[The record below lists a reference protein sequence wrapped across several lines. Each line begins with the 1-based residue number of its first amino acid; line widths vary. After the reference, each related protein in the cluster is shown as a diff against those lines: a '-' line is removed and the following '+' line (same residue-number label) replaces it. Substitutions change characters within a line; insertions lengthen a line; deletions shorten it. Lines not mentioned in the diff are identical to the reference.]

1 MGIRSGK
8 IKKHISRIILYVL
21 VILIVFWTLAPFT
34 WLFISG
40 LFPYKELISDRTTSW
55 FPKHPTVKNFRAMF
69 DLNSH
74 ISQRFIYA
82 LRNSIIIAGT
92 VTIICLIFGTL
103 AAYALARL
111 EFPFKNNIVMSLVSI
126 RMIPTVALVIPFFV
140 IIRTLDYYLIQA
152 NSNFHFYDT
161 KINLIILYV
170 TFILGFVIW
179 IMRGFFLTIPSE
191 LEEAARIDGC
201 TRIQALI
208 KIVLPLSTPGLVAT
222 GIFAFLLAWD
232 EFVLALVFTKT
243 TNSITIPVFISAL
256 GSQYIHAFDQIAA
269 SGFIASA
276 CACSQADR
284 SLPPIILALMFQR
297 FLIKGLTA
305 GSTKG

>member
-1 MGIRSGK
+1 MGIRK
-8 IKKHISRIILYVL
+8 AKVKKYISRVILYVL
-21 VILIVFWTLAPFT
+21 VILIVVWTLAPFT
-34 WLFISG
+34 WLFVSG

-55 FPKHPTVKNFRAMF
+55 FPKNPTLKNFQAMF
-69 DLNSH
+69 DINSH
-74 ISQRFIYA
+74 IGQRFMYS
-82 LRNSIIIAGT
+82 LRNSIIIAGSVT
-92 VTIICLIFGTL
+92 VICLILGTL

-111 EFPFKNNIVMSLVSI
+111 EFPFKNNIVMSLISI
-126 RMIPTVALVIPFFV
+126 RMIPTVALVIPFFI
-140 IIRTLDYYLIQA
+140 IIRTFDYYLIQA

-201 TRIQALI
+201 TRTQALI
-208 KIVLPLSTPGLVAT
+208 KIVLPLSAPGLVAT
-222 GIFAFLLAWD
+222 GIFTFLLAWD
-232 EFVLALVFTKT
+232 EFILAMVFTKT
-243 TNSITIPVFISAL
+243 ANSMTIPVYIAAL

-269 SGFIASA
+269 SGFVA
-276 CACSQADR
+276 
-284 SLPPIILALMFQR
+284 SLPPIILALIFQK

-305 GSTKG
+305 GSIKG

>member
-1 MGIRSGK
+1 MGIRK
-8 IKKHISRIILYVL
+8 ARIKKHISRIVLYVL
-21 VILIVFWTLAPFT
+21 VVLIVVWTLAPFT
-34 WLFISG
+34 WLFVSG
-40 LFPYKELISDRTTSW
+40 LFPYKELISDRTTRW
-55 FPKHPTVKNFRAMF
+55 FPENPTLKNFQAMF
-69 DLNSH
+69 DMSSH
-74 ISQRFIYA
+74 IGQRFISA
-82 LRNSIIIAGT
+82 LRNSFIISGS

-111 EFPFKNNIVMSLVSI
+111 KFPFKNNIVMSLISI

-140 IIRTLDYYLIQA
+140 IIRTFDYYLIQA

-179 IMRGFFLTIPSE
+179 IMRGFFLTIPTE

-201 TRIQALI
+201 TRTQALI
-208 KIVLPLSTPGLVAT
+208 KIVLPLSAPGLVAT
-222 GIFAFLLAWD
+222 GIFTFLLAWD

-243 TNSITIPVFISAL
+243 TNSMTIPVYIAAL

-269 SGFIASA
+269 SGFVA
-276 CACSQADR
+276 
-284 SLPPIILALMFQR
+284 SLPPIILALIFQK

>member
-1 MGIRSGK
+1 MGIKKAK
-8 IKKHISRIILYVL
+8 IKKHISRIILYIL
-21 VILIVFWTLAPFT
+21 VILIIVWTLAPFT
-34 WLFISG
+34 WLFVSG

-55 FPKHPTVKNFRAMF
+55 FPKNPTLKNFQAMF
-69 DLNSH
+69 DINSH
-74 ISQRFIYA
+74 IGQRFMYS
-82 LRNSIIIAGT
+82 LRNSIIIAGSVT
-92 VTIICLIFGTL
+92 VICLILGTL

-111 EFPFKNNIVMSLVSI
+111 EFPFKNNIVMSLISI

-140 IIRTLDYYLIQA
+140 IIRTFDYYLIQA

-201 TRIQALI
+201 TRTQALI
-208 KIVLPLSTPGLVAT
+208 KIVLPLSAPGLVAT
-222 GIFAFLLAWD
+222 GIFTFLLAWD

-243 TNSITIPVFISAL
+243 TNSMTIPVYISAL

-269 SGFIASA
+269 SGFVA
-276 CACSQADR
+276 
-284 SLPPIILALMFQR
+284 SLPPIILALIFQK

-305 GSTKG
+305 GSIKG

>member
-1 MGIRSGK
+1 MGIRK
-8 IKKHISRIILYVL
+8 AKVKKYISRVILYVL
-21 VILIVFWTLAPFT
+21 VILIVVWTLAPFT
-34 WLFISG
+34 WLFVSG

-55 FPKHPTVKNFRAMF
+55 FPKNPTLKNFQAMF
-69 DLNSH
+69 DINSH
-74 ISQRFIYA
+74 IGQRFMYS
-82 LRNSIIIAGT
+82 LRNSIIIAGS
-92 VTIICLIFGTL
+92 VTIICLILGTL

-111 EFPFKNNIVMSLVSI
+111 EFPFKNNIVMSLISI

-140 IIRTLDYYLIQA
+140 IIRTFDYYLIQA

-201 TRIQALI
+201 TRTQALI
-208 KIVLPLSTPGLVAT
+208 KIVLPLSAPGLVAT
-222 GIFAFLLAWD
+222 GIFTFLLAWD

-243 TNSITIPVFISAL
+243 TNSITIPVYIAAL

-269 SGFIASA
+269 SGFVA
-276 CACSQADR
+276 
-284 SLPPIILALMFQR
+284 SLPPIILALIFQK

-305 GSTKG
+305 GSIKG

>member
-1 MGIRSGK
+1 MGIRK
-8 IKKHISRIILYVL
+8 IRIKKYISRIVLYALVVL
-21 VILIVFWTLAPFT
+21 ITTWTLAPFT
-34 WLFISG
+34 WLFVSG
-40 LFPYKELISDRTTSW
+40 LFPYKKLISDRTTSW
-55 FPKHPTVKNFRAMF
+55 FPKNPTLKNFQAMF
-69 DLNSH
+69 NMNSH
-74 ISQRFIYA
+74 IGQRFMA
-82 LRNSIIIAGT
+82 SLRNSMIISGSVT
-92 VTIICLIFGTL
+92 VICLIFGTL

-111 EFPFKNNIVMSLVSI
+111 KFPFKNNIIMSLISI

-140 IIRTLDYYLIQA
+140 IIRTFDYYLIQV

-179 IMRGFFLTIPSE
+179 IMRGFFLTIPTE

-201 TRIQALI
+201 TRTQALI
-208 KIVLPLSTPGLVAT
+208 KIVLPLLAPGLVAT
-222 GIFAFLLAWD
+222 GIFTFLLAWD

-243 TNSITIPVFISAL
+243 TNSITIPVYISSL
-256 GSQYIHAFDQIAA
+256 GSQYIHPFDQIAA
-269 SGFIASA
+269 SGFVA
-276 CACSQADR
+276 
-284 SLPPIILALMFQR
+284 SLPPIILALIFQK

>member
-1 MGIRSGK
+1 MGIRK
-8 IKKHISRIILYVL
+8 ARIKKHISRIVLYVL
-21 VILIVFWTLAPFT
+21 VVLIVVWTLAPFT
-34 WLFISG
+34 WLFVSG
-40 LFPYKELISDRTTSW
+40 LFPYKELISDRTTRW
-55 FPKHPTVKNFRAMF
+55 FPENPTLKNFQAMF
-69 DLNSH
+69 DMSSH
-74 ISQRFIYA
+74 IGQRFISA
-82 LRNSIIIAGT
+82 LRNSLIISGS

-111 EFPFKNNIVMSLVSI
+111 KFPFKNNIVMSLISI

-179 IMRGFFLTIPSE
+179 IMRGFFLTIPTE

-201 TRIQALI
+201 TRTQALI
-208 KIVLPLSTPGLVAT
+208 KIVLPLSAPGLVAT
-222 GIFAFLLAWD
+222 GIFTFLLAWD

-243 TNSITIPVFISAL
+243 TNSMTIPVYIAAL

-269 SGFIASA
+269 SGFVA
-276 CACSQADR
+276 
-284 SLPPIILALMFQR
+284 SLPPIILALIFQK
-297 FLIKGLTA
+297 FLIKGLTT

>member
-1 MGIRSGK
+1 MGIRK
-8 IKKHISRIILYVL
+8 ARIKKHISRIVLYVL
-21 VILIVFWTLAPFT
+21 VVLIVVWTLAPFT
-34 WLFISG
+34 WLFVSG
-40 LFPYKELISDRTTSW
+40 LFPYKELISDRTTHW
-55 FPKHPTVKNFRAMF
+55 FPENPTLKNFQAMF
-69 DLNSH
+69 DMSSH
-74 ISQRFIYA
+74 IGQRFISA
-82 LRNSIIIAGT
+82 LRNSLIISGS

-111 EFPFKNNIVMSLVSI
+111 KFPFKNNIVMSLISI

-179 IMRGFFLTIPSE
+179 IMRGFFLTIPTE

-201 TRIQALI
+201 TRTQALI
-208 KIVLPLSTPGLVAT
+208 KIVLPLSAPGLVAT
-222 GIFAFLLAWD
+222 GIFTFLLAWD

-243 TNSITIPVFISAL
+243 TNSMTIPVYIAAL

-269 SGFIASA
+269 SGFVA
-276 CACSQADR
+276 
-284 SLPPIILALMFQR
+284 SLPPIILALIFQK

>member
-1 MGIRSGK
+1 MGIRK
-8 IKKHISRIILYVL
+8 ARIKKHISRIVLYVL
-21 VILIVFWTLAPFT
+21 VVLIVVWTLAPFT
-34 WLFISG
+34 WLFVSG
-40 LFPYKELISDRTTSW
+40 LFPYKELISDRTTRW
-55 FPKHPTVKNFRAMF
+55 FPENPTLKNFQAMF
-69 DLNSH
+69 DMSSH
-74 ISQRFIYA
+74 IGQRFISA
-82 LRNSIIIAGT
+82 LRNSFIISGS

-111 EFPFKNNIVMSLVSI
+111 KFPFKNNIVMSLISI

-140 IIRTLDYYLIQA
+140 IIRTFDYYLIQA
-152 NSNFHFYDT
+152 NSHFHFYDT

-179 IMRGFFLTIPSE
+179 IMRGFFLTIPTE

-201 TRIQALI
+201 TRTQALI
-208 KIVLPLSTPGLVAT
+208 KIVLPLSAPGLVAT
-222 GIFAFLLAWD
+222 GIFTFLLAWD

-243 TNSITIPVFISAL
+243 TNSMTIPVYIAAL

-269 SGFIASA
+269 SGFVA
-276 CACSQADR
+276 
-284 SLPPIILALMFQR
+284 SLPPIILALIFQK

>member
-1 MGIRSGK
+1 
-8 IKKHISRIILYVL
+8 
-21 VILIVFWTLAPFT
+21 
-34 WLFISG
+34 
-40 LFPYKELISDRTTSW
+40 
-55 FPKHPTVKNFRAMF
+55 MF
-69 DLNSH
+69 DMSSH
-74 ISQRFIYA
+74 IGQRFMA
-82 LRNSIIIAGT
+82 SLRNSLIISGS

-111 EFPFKNNIVMSLVSI
+111 KFPFKNNIVMSLISI

-140 IIRTLDYYLIQA
+140 IIRTFDYYLIQA

-179 IMRGFFLTIPSE
+179 IMRGFFLTIPTE

-201 TRIQALI
+201 TRTQALI
-208 KIVLPLSTPGLVAT
+208 KIVLPLSAPGLVAT
-222 GIFAFLLAWD
+222 GIFTFLLAWD
-232 EFVLALVFTKT
+232 EFVLAMVFTKT
-243 TNSITIPVFISAL
+243 TNSITIPVYIAAL

-269 SGFIASA
+269 SGFVA
-276 CACSQADR
+276 
-284 SLPPIILALMFQR
+284 SLPPIVLALIFQK

>member
-1 MGIRSGK
+1 MEIRRGK
-8 IKKHISRIILYVL
+8 IKKYVSRTILYIL
-21 VILIVFWTLAPFT
+21 VILIVVWTLAPFT

-55 FPKHPTVKNFRAMF
+55 FPKNPTLKNFQVMF
-69 DLNSH
+69 DINSRVG
-74 ISQRFIYA
+74 QRFIYA
-82 LRNSIIIAGT
+82 LRNSFVISGT
-92 VTIICLIFGTL
+92 VTIICLVFGTL

-111 EFPFKNNIVMSLVSI
+111 KFPFKNNIVMSLISI

-140 IIRTLDYYLIQA
+140 IIRTLDYYLIQV

-179 IMRGFFLTIPSE
+179 IMRGFFLTIPTE

-201 TRIQALI
+201 TRTQALI
-208 KIVLPLSTPGLVAT
+208 KVVLPLSAPGLVAT

-232 EFVLALVFTKT
+232 EFILAMVFTKT
-243 TNSITIPVFISAL
+243 TNSITIPVYIAAL

-269 SGFIASA
+269 SGFVA
-276 CACSQADR
+276 
-284 SLPPIILALMFQR
+284 SLPPIILALGFQK
-297 FLIKGLTA
+297 FLIKGLTT

>member
-1 MGIRSGK
+1 MGIGEAK

-21 VILIVFWTLAPFT
+21 VILIVVWTLAPFT

-55 FPKHPTVKNFRAMF
+55 FPKNPTVKNFQAMF

-74 ISQRFIYA
+74 IGQRFIYA
-82 LRNSIIIAGT
+82 LRNSIIISGT

-111 EFPFKNNIVMSLVSI
+111 EFPFKNNMVMSLISI

-140 IIRTLDYYLIQA
+140 IIRTFDYYLIQA

-269 SGFIASA
+269 SGFIAS
-276 CACSQADR
+276 
-284 SLPPIILALMFQR
+284 LPPIILALIFQK

-305 GSTKG
+305 GSIKG

>member
-55 FPKHPTVKNFRAMF
+55 FPKHPTVKNFQAMF

-74 ISQRFIYA
+74 IGQRFIYA

-111 EFPFKNNIVMSLVSI
+111 EFPFKNNIIMSLVSI

-201 TRIQALI
+201 TRIQAFPYSNGSPSI
-208 KIVLPLSTPGLVAT
+208 YPGNT
-222 GIFAFLLAWD
+222 CLA
-232 EFVLALVFTKT
+232 VF
-243 TNSITIPVFISAL
+243 FC
-256 GSQYIHAFDQIAA
+256 
-269 SGFIASA
+269 SGL
-276 CACSQADR
+276 R
-284 SLPPIILALMFQR
+284 
-297 FLIKGLTA
+297 
-305 GSTKG
+305 

>member
-55 FPKHPTVKNFRAMF
+55 FPKHPTVKNFQAMF

-74 ISQRFIYA
+74 IGQRFIYA

-126 RMIPTVALVIPFFV
+126 RMIPTVALVIPFFI

-269 SGFIASA
+269 SGFIAS
-276 CACSQADR
+276 
-284 SLPPIILALMFQR
+284 LPPIILALMFQR
-297 FLIKGLTA
+297 FLINGLTA

>member
-1 MGIRSGK
+1 MGIRK
-8 IKKHISRIILYVL
+8 ARIKKHISRIVLYVL
-21 VILIVFWTLAPFT
+21 VVLIVVWTLAPFT
-34 WLFISG
+34 WLFVSG
-40 LFPYKELISDRTTSW
+40 LFPYKELISDRTTRW
-55 FPKHPTVKNFRAMF
+55 FPENPTLKNFQAMF
-69 DLNSH
+69 DMSSH
-74 ISQRFIYA
+74 IGQRFISA
-82 LRNSIIIAGT
+82 LRNSLIISGS

-111 EFPFKNNIVMSLVSI
+111 KFPFKNNIVMSLISI

-140 IIRTLDYYLIQA
+140 IIRTFDYYLIQA

-179 IMRGFFLTIPSE
+179 IMRGFFLTIPTE

-201 TRIQALI
+201 TRTQALI
-208 KIVLPLSTPGLVAT
+208 KIVLPLSAPGLVAT
-222 GIFAFLLAWD
+222 GIFTFLLAWD

-243 TNSITIPVFISAL
+243 TNSMTIPVYIASL

-269 SGFIASA
+269 SGFVA
-276 CACSQADR
+276 
-284 SLPPIILALMFQR
+284 SLPPIILALIFQK

>member
-1 MGIRSGK
+1 M
-8 IKKHISRIILYVL
+8 
-21 VILIVFWTLAPFT
+21 
-34 WLFISG
+34 
-40 LFPYKELISDRTTSW
+40 
-55 FPKHPTVKNFRAMF
+55 
-69 DLNSH
+69 
-74 ISQRFIYA
+74 
-82 LRNSIIIAGT
+82 
-92 VTIICLIFGTL
+92 
-103 AAYALARL
+103 
-111 EFPFKNNIVMSLVSI
+111 KNNIVMSLISI

-140 IIRTLDYYLIQA
+140 IIRTFDYYLIQA

-179 IMRGFFLTIPSE
+179 IMRGFFLTIPTE

-201 TRIQALI
+201 TRTQALI
-208 KIVLPLSTPGLVAT
+208 KIVLPLSAPGLVAT
-222 GIFAFLLAWD
+222 GIFTFLLAWD
-232 EFVLALVFTKT
+232 EFVLALIFTKT

-269 SGFIASA
+269 SGFIAS
-276 CACSQADR
+276 
-284 SLPPIILALMFQR
+284 LPPIMLALIFQK

>member
-1 MGIRSGK
+1 MGIRK
-8 IKKHISRIILYVL
+8 ARIKKHISRIVLYVL
-21 VILIVFWTLAPFT
+21 VVLIVVWTLAPFT
-34 WLFISG
+34 WLFVSG
-40 LFPYKELISDRTTSW
+40 LFPYKELISDRTTRW
-55 FPKHPTVKNFRAMF
+55 FPENPTLKNFQAMF
-69 DLNSH
+69 DMSSH
-74 ISQRFIYA
+74 IGQRFISA
-82 LRNSIIIAGT
+82 LRNSLIISGS

-111 EFPFKNNIVMSLVSI
+111 KFPFKNNIVMSLISI

-140 IIRTLDYYLIQA
+140 IIRTFDYYLIQA

-179 IMRGFFLTIPSE
+179 IMRGFFLTIPTE

-201 TRIQALI
+201 TRTQALI
-208 KIVLPLSTPGLVAT
+208 KIVLPLSAPGLVAT
-222 GIFAFLLAWD
+222 GIFTFLLAWD

-243 TNSITIPVFISAL
+243 TNSMTIPVYIAAL

-269 SGFIASA
+269 SGFVA
-276 CACSQADR
+276 
-284 SLPPIILALMFQR
+284 SLPSIILALIFQK

>member
-1 MGIRSGK
+1 
-8 IKKHISRIILYVL
+8 L
-21 VILIVFWTLAPFT
+21 VVLIVVWTLAPFT
-34 WLFISG
+34 WLFVSG
-40 LFPYKELISDRTTSW
+40 LFPYKELISDRTTRW
-55 FPKHPTVKNFRAMF
+55 FPENPTLKNFQAMF
-69 DLNSH
+69 DMSSH
-74 ISQRFIYA
+74 IGQRFISA
-82 LRNSIIIAGT
+82 LRNSLIISGS

-111 EFPFKNNIVMSLVSI
+111 KFPFKNNIVMSLISI

-179 IMRGFFLTIPSE
+179 IMRGFFLTIPTE

-201 TRIQALI
+201 TRTQALI
-208 KIVLPLSTPGLVAT
+208 KIVLPLSAPGLVAT
-222 GIFAFLLAWD
+222 GIFTFLLAWD

-243 TNSITIPVFISAL
+243 TNSMTIPVYIAAL

-269 SGFIASA
+269 SGFVA
-276 CACSQADR
+276 
-284 SLPPIILALMFQR
+284 SLPPIILALIFQK

>member
-1 MGIRSGK
+1 MGIGEAK
-8 IKKHISRIILYVL
+8 IKKHISRITLYIL
-21 VILIVFWTLAPFT
+21 VILIVVWTLAPFT

-55 FPKHPTVKNFRAMF
+55 FPKNPTVKNFQAMF

-74 ISQRFIYA
+74 IGQRFIYA
-82 LRNSIIIAGT
+82 LRNSIIISGT

-111 EFPFKNNIVMSLVSI
+111 EFPFKNNMVMSLISI

-140 IIRTLDYYLIQA
+140 IIRTFDYYLIQA

-269 SGFIASA
+269 SGFIAS
-276 CACSQADR
+276 
-284 SLPPIILALMFQR
+284 LPPIILALIFQK

>member
-1 MGIRSGK
+1 M
-8 IKKHISRIILYVL
+8 
-21 VILIVFWTLAPFT
+21 
-34 WLFISG
+34 
-40 LFPYKELISDRTTSW
+40 
-55 FPKHPTVKNFRAMF
+55 
-69 DLNSH
+69 
-74 ISQRFIYA
+74 
-82 LRNSIIIAGT
+82 
-92 VTIICLIFGTL
+92 
-103 AAYALARL
+103 
-111 EFPFKNNIVMSLVSI
+111 KNNIVMSLISI

-140 IIRTLDYYLIQA
+140 IIRTFDYYLIQA

-201 TRIQALI
+201 TRTQALI
-208 KIVLPLSTPGLVAT
+208 KIVLPLSAPGLVAT
-222 GIFAFLLAWD
+222 GIFTFLLAWD

-243 TNSITIPVFISAL
+243 TNSMTIPVYIAAL

-269 SGFIASA
+269 SGFVA
-276 CACSQADR
+276 
-284 SLPPIILALMFQR
+284 SLPPIILTLIFQK

>member
-1 MGIRSGK
+1 MGIRK
-8 IKKHISRIILYVL
+8 ARIKKHISRIILYVL
-21 VILIVFWTLAPFT
+21 VVLIVVWTLAPFT
-34 WLFISG
+34 WLFVSG
-40 LFPYKELISDRTTSW
+40 LFPYKELISDRTTNW
-55 FPKHPTVKNFRAMF
+55 FPENPTLKNFQVMF
-69 DLNSH
+69 DMSSH
-74 ISQRFIYA
+74 IGQRFMAA
-82 LRNSIIIAGT
+82 LRNSLIISGS

-111 EFPFKNNIVMSLVSI
+111 KFPFKNNIVMSLISI

-140 IIRTLDYYLIQA
+140 IIRTFDYYLIQA

-179 IMRGFFLTIPSE
+179 IMRGFFLTIPTE

-201 TRIQALI
+201 TRTQALI
-208 KIVLPLSTPGLVAT
+208 KIVLPLSAPGLVAT
-222 GIFAFLLAWD
+222 GIFTFLLAWD

-269 SGFIASA
+269 SGFVA
-276 CACSQADR
+276 
-284 SLPPIILALMFQR
+284 SLPPIVLALIFQK

>member
-1 MGIRSGK
+1 MGIRK
-8 IKKHISRIILYVL
+8 ARIKKHISRIVLYVL
-21 VILIVFWTLAPFT
+21 VVLIVVWTLAPFT
-34 WLFISG
+34 WLFVSG
-40 LFPYKELISDRTTSW
+40 LFPYKELISDRTTRW
-55 FPKHPTVKNFRAMF
+55 FPENPTLKNFQAMF
-69 DLNSH
+69 DMSSH
-74 ISQRFIYA
+74 IGQRFISA
-82 LRNSIIIAGT
+82 LRNSLIISGS

-111 EFPFKNNIVMSLVSI
+111 KFPFKNNIVMSLISI

-179 IMRGFFLTIPSE
+179 IMRGFFLTIPTE

-201 TRIQALI
+201 TRTQALI
-208 KIVLPLSTPGLVAT
+208 KIVLPLSAPGLVAT
-222 GIFAFLLAWD
+222 GIFTFLLAWD

-243 TNSITIPVFISAL
+243 TNSMTIPVYIAAL

-269 SGFIASA
+269 SGFVA
-276 CACSQADR
+276 
-284 SLPPIILALMFQR
+284 SLPPIILALIFQK

>member
-1 MGIRSGK
+1 MGIKKAK
-8 IKKHISRIILYVL
+8 IKKHISRIILYIL
-21 VILIVFWTLAPFT
+21 VILIVVWTLAPFT
-34 WLFISG
+34 WLFVSG

-55 FPKHPTVKNFRAMF
+55 FPKNPTLKNFQAMF
-69 DLNSH
+69 DINSH
-74 ISQRFIYA
+74 IGQRFMYS
-82 LRNSIIIAGT
+82 LRNSIIIAGSVT
-92 VTIICLIFGTL
+92 VICLILGTL

-111 EFPFKNNIVMSLVSI
+111 EFPFKNNIVMSLISI

-140 IIRTLDYYLIQA
+140 IIRTFDYYLIQA

-201 TRIQALI
+201 TRTQALI
-208 KIVLPLSTPGLVAT
+208 KVVLPLSAPGLVAT
-222 GIFAFLLAWD
+222 GIFTFLLAWD

-243 TNSITIPVFISAL
+243 TNSMTIPVYISAL

-269 SGFIASA
+269 SGFVA
-276 CACSQADR
+276 
-284 SLPPIILALMFQR
+284 SLPPIILALIFQK

-305 GSTKG
+305 GSIKG

>member
-1 MGIRSGK
+1 MGIRKGK
-8 IKKHISRIILYVL
+8 IKKYISRIILYIL
-21 VILIVFWTLAPFT
+21 VILIVVWTLAPFT

-40 LFPYKELISDRTTSW
+40 LFPYKELVSDRTTSW
-55 FPKHPTVKNFRAMF
+55 FPKNPTFKNFQAMF
-69 DLNSH
+69 DIESH
-74 ISQRFIYA
+74 IGQRFMNS
-82 LRNSIIIAGT
+82 LRNSMIIAGS

-111 EFPFKNNIVMSLVSI
+111 KFPFKNNIVMSLISI

-140 IIRTLDYYLIQA
+140 IIRTFDYYLIQA

-201 TRIQALI
+201 TRTQALI
-208 KIVLPLSTPGLVAT
+208 KIVLPLCAPGLVAT

-243 TNSITIPVFISAL
+243 TNSITIPVYISAL

-269 SGFIASA
+269 SGFIAS
-276 CACSQADR
+276 
-284 SLPPIILALMFQR
+284 LPPIILALIFQK

-305 GSTKG
+305 GSIKG

>member
-1 MGIRSGK
+1 MGIRK
-8 IKKHISRIILYVL
+8 ARIKKHISRIVLYVL
-21 VILIVFWTLAPFT
+21 VVLIVVWTLAPFT

-40 LFPYKELISDRTTSW
+40 LFPYKELISDRTTRW
-55 FPKHPTVKNFRAMF
+55 FPENPTLKNFQAMF
-69 DLNSH
+69 DMSSH
-74 ISQRFIYA
+74 IGQRFISA
-82 LRNSIIIAGT
+82 LRNSLIISGS

-111 EFPFKNNIVMSLVSI
+111 KFPFKNNIVMSLISI

-140 IIRTLDYYLIQA
+140 IIRTFDYYLIQA

-179 IMRGFFLTIPSE
+179 IMRGFFLTIPTE

-201 TRIQALI
+201 TRTQALI
-208 KIVLPLSTPGLVAT
+208 KIVLPLSAPGLVAT
-222 GIFAFLLAWD
+222 GIFTFLLAWD

-243 TNSITIPVFISAL
+243 TNSMTIPVYIAAL

-269 SGFIASA
+269 SGFVA
-276 CACSQADR
+276 
-284 SLPPIILALMFQR
+284 SLPPIILALIFQK

>member
-1 MGIRSGK
+1 MGIRK
-8 IKKHISRIILYVL
+8 ARIKKHISRIVLYVL
-21 VILIVFWTLAPFT
+21 VVLIVVWTLAPFT
-34 WLFISG
+34 WLFVSG
-40 LFPYKELISDRTTSW
+40 LFPYKELISDRTTRW
-55 FPKHPTVKNFRAMF
+55 FPENPTLKNFQAMF
-69 DLNSH
+69 DMSSH
-74 ISQRFIYA
+74 IGQRFISA
-82 LRNSIIIAGT
+82 LRNSLIISGS

-111 EFPFKNNIVMSLVSI
+111 KFPFKNNIVMSLISI

-179 IMRGFFLTIPSE
+179 IMRGFFLTIPTE

-201 TRIQALI
+201 TRTQALI
-208 KIVLPLSTPGLVAT
+208 KIVLPLSAPGLVAT
-222 GIFAFLLAWD
+222 GIFTFLLAWD

-243 TNSITIPVFISAL
+243 TNSMTIPVYIAAL

-269 SGFIASA
+269 SGFVASV
-276 CACSQADR
+276 
-284 SLPPIILALMFQR
+284 FN
-297 FLIKGLTA
+297 
-305 GSTKG
+305 

>member
-1 MGIRSGK
+1 MGIRK
-8 IKKHISRIILYVL
+8 ARIKKHISRIVLYVL
-21 VILIVFWTLAPFT
+21 VVLIVVWTLAPFT
-34 WLFISG
+34 WLFVSG
-40 LFPYKELISDRTTSW
+40 LFPYKELISDRTTRW
-55 FPKHPTVKNFRAMF
+55 FPENPTLKNFQAMF
-69 DLNSH
+69 DMSSH
-74 ISQRFIYA
+74 IGQRFISA
-82 LRNSIIIAGT
+82 LRNSLIISGS

-111 EFPFKNNIVMSLVSI
+111 KFPFKNNIVMSLISI

-140 IIRTLDYYLIQA
+140 IIRTFDYYLIQA

-179 IMRGFFLTIPSE
+179 IMRGFFLTIPTE

-201 TRIQALI
+201 TRTQALI
-208 KIVLPLSTPGLVAT
+208 KIVLPLSAPGLVAT
-222 GIFAFLLAWD
+222 GIFTFLLAWD

-243 TNSITIPVFISAL
+243 TNSMTIPVYIAAL

-269 SGFIASA
+269 SGFVA
-276 CACSQADR
+276 
-284 SLPPIILALMFQR
+284 SLPPIILALIFQK

>member
-55 FPKHPTVKNFRAMF
+55 FPKHPTVKNFQAMF

-74 ISQRFIYA
+74 IGQRFVYA

-269 SGFIASA
+269 SGFIAS
-276 CACSQADR
+276 
-284 SLPPIILALMFQR
+284 LPPIILALMFQR